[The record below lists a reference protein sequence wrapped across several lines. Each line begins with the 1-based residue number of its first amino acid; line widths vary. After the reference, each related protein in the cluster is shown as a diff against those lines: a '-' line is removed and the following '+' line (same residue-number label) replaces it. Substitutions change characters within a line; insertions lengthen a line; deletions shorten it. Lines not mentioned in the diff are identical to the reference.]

1 MPVEQ
6 PANWRHAL
14 RRELKRKRLAATRDY
29 RTRAAQA
36 IAANLWESRML
47 ARKRDIAIYL
57 AVGGEV
63 DCTGI
68 AAGARL
74 RNLRIFA
81 PVIAGKRLIF
91 APLDTA
97 AKLRPNRFSIDEPA
111 VARKLMRLP
120 QQLDAVIVPL
130 LGFDNNGNR
139 LGMGGGYYDR
149 SFAFR
154 KQRRAWRRPL
164 LIGVAY
170 SFQQVDAIQTEP
182 WDIPLDAVITEQE
195 FRKNL

>member
-74 RNLRIFA
+74 RN
-81 PVIAGKRLIF
+81 
-91 APLDTA
+91 
-97 AKLRPNRFSIDEPA
+97 DEPA